1 MKDKSFNVKIDIIA
15 RLMTEKIVDFNSDC
29 QKWMIRRNILKMKS
43 ALIKSQHLR
52 DYDGN
57 KAQYR

>member
-43 ALIKSQHLR
+43 ALIKS
-52 DYDGN
+52 
-57 KAQYR
+57 